1 MMIPLQS
8 ISQRKYII
16 SNDTIIG
23 YTLKENRTIALIFI
37 KGEEAE
43 KLNFKYEEIIKYKDS
58 VINHNNYIIKFM
70 DSTIQVQYDKL
81 DSLSKSNIQYQNDI
95 IKERKAKRTAT
106 WIAIG
111 SGIINVLLISLLI

>member
-1 MMIPLQS
+1 MMIPLQG

-43 KLNFKYEEIIKYKDS
+43 KLNFKYKEIIKYKDS
-58 VINHNNYIIKFM
+58 IINHNNTIIKFM
-70 DSTIQVQYDKL
+70 DSTILIQYDKL
-81 DSLSKSNIQYQNDI
+81 DSLYNSNIQYKNDI
-95 IKERKAKRTAT
+95 LKERKAKRTAT

-111 SGIINVLLISLLI
+111 SGILNVVLISLML